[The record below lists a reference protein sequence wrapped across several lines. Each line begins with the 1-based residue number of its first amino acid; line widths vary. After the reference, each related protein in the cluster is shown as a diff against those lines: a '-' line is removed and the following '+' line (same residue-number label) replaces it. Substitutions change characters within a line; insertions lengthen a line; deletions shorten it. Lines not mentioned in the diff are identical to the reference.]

1 MVNCFQRALA
11 LVPKILNSYRKL
23 KTISLF
29 AAIHFRAPMG
39 VKGSYMP
46 VPGLDTETL
55 GCCCSNSAVV

>member
-1 MVNCFQRALA
+1 M
-11 LVPKILNSYRKL
+11 
-23 KTISLF
+23 SLF